1 MTSEV
6 IVDEA
11 AQVRLW
17 HRVSQFLFREARLL
31 DEWRLAE
38 WYDEML
44 TDDIRYVVP
53 ATDVRDE
60 STGALKLI
68 DDNAA
73 RLRQRIEQLLNG
85 EVWCED
91 PRSRTNRMI
100 SNVEIVADQGGYPR
114 WRRMSSHTASG
125 TGAPT
130 PTSGNTGS
138 NSSPRASRS
147 GSGDGSWCST
157 TRRWSSTARSAS
169 SCNGPMTAASPGS
182 PAAAAAEPGLP
193 ARPTSSASSA
203 AGARAGPRLRD
214 VVALQPSALA

>member
-31 DEWRLAE
+31 DEWRLIE

-53 ATDVRDE
+53 ATDMRGE
-60 STGALKLI
+60 SAHALGLI
-68 DDNAA
+68 DDNPD

-100 SNVEIVADQGGYPR
+100 SNVEILADQGSYLEV
-114 WRRMSSHTASG
+114 
-125 TGAPT
+125 
-130 PTSGNTGS
+130 
-138 NSSPRASRS
+138 
-147 GSGDGSWCST
+147 
-157 TRRWSSTARSAS
+157 
-169 SCNGPMTAASPGS
+169 AAN
-182 PAAAAAEPGLP
+182 
-193 ARPTSSASSA
+193 
-203 AGARAGPRLRD
+203 
-214 VVALQPSALA
+214 VVAYRYGHGRSDAYVGKYRFELVPDGESFRIRKRVVVLDHETLYEHGKLSIVL

>member
-1 MTSEV
+1 MTSEL

-31 DEWRLAE
+31 DEWRLIE

-44 TDDIRYVVP
+44 TDDVRYVVP
-53 ATDVRDE
+53 ATDIRDE
-60 STGALKLI
+60 SQDALGLI

-100 SNVEIVADQGGYPR
+100 SNVEILTDQGSYLEV
-114 WRRMSSHTASG
+114 
-125 TGAPT
+125 
-130 PTSGNTGS
+130 
-138 NSSPRASRS
+138 
-147 GSGDGSWCST
+147 
-157 TRRWSSTARSAS
+157 
-169 SCNGPMTAASPGS
+169 AAN
-182 PAAAAAEPGLP
+182 
-193 ARPTSSASSA
+193 
-203 AGARAGPRLRD
+203 
-214 VVALQPSALA
+214 VVAYRFGHGRSDAYVGKYRFELVPDGESFRIRRRVVVLDHETLYEHGKLSIVL